1 MVGLE
6 TNNPKPFWKYIKS
19 RKQDDIGVAPLKTIG
34 QLVNDNKGKAE
45 ILIRQFKS
53 VFTRE
58 QNTTL
63 PKTTKH
69 AKNTIPTIIIRPEG
83 VEKLLI
89 QPIPLGYNS
98 IYFSNKIHKG
108 KTCYSEEQVISML
121 EFLIDNI
128 FVSFGG
134 TLFQQVVGIP
144 MGTNCAPLLAD
155 LFLYSYESEFLQK
168 LVKDKKIHEARAFNF
183 TYRYIDDVLSI
194 NNSRFVEFLPLI
206 YPPELEVKET
216 TDTASSASFLDLY
229 LEFDDSG
236 QLSTKIY
243 DKRDDFNFK
252 IINFPNMC
260 SNIPASPAYGVYI
273 SQLIRYARASSN
285 YSDFLKRHLHL
296 RNRLLDQGYKKI
308 RLIRS
313 LNKFIFRYQYLV
325 EIYSVSAE
333 KIISDT
339 FSYSE
344 NV

>member
-1 MVGLE
+1 MLSSTCSTKELSIHLTKILSAVKEGQQKYCE
-6 TNNPKPFWKYIKS
+6 TVYSRSGINHMWILKNSKDLLDNLKS
-19 RKQDDIGVAPLKTIG
+19 RSFSQVSSIKTFDFST
-34 QLVNDNKGKAE
+34 LY
-45 ILIRQFKS
+45 
-53 VFTRE
+53 
-58 QNTTL
+58 TTL
-63 PKTTKH
+63 PHDKLKTRLKE
-69 AKNTIPTIIIRPEG
+69 TIHKAFSHRNYG
-83 VEKLLI
+83 SKFVV
-89 QPIPLGYNS
+89 LGYNS
-98 IYFSNKIHKG
+98 TYFSNKIHKG

-144 MGTNCAPLLAD
+144 MGTNYAPLLAD

-194 NNSRFVEFLPLI
+194 NNSRFAEFLPLI

-313 LNKFIFRYQYLV
+313 LKKFIFRYQYLV
-325 EIYSVSAE
+325 EI
-333 KIISDT
+333 
-339 FSYSE
+339 
-344 NV
+344 